1 MEGAGGRCRGD
12 TVASERSTVASA
24 GDIITSADEAIAATG
39 DTVASVGDAVASV
52 GDTVASVGDAV
63 ASVGDTVASARRSN
77 PPLREGGP
85 LLTIVGVC
93 PVEHETLASEGACA
107 RRIDG
112 ESGCHRDPW
121 NICQAVGRVEH
132 RLQARHHPHVVLG
145 GIPPVGR
152 ALLPAGVAVVGADT
166 WGDAPDQWAK
176 HLIPCPG
183 RGVDLALD
191 GQHSDYAAAG
201 TNAVPV
207 DSVVDP
213 PEHVSLRDEPFKMPC
228 INVDGV

>member
-12 TVASERSTVASA
+12 TVASEGSTVASEGSTVASA
-24 GDIITSADEAIAATG
+24 GDIVTSADEAIAATG
-39 DTVASVGDAVASV
+39 DTVASEGS
-52 GDTVASVGDAV
+52 TVASVGDA
-63 ASVGDTVASARRSN
+63 VASARRSN
-77 PPLREGGP
+77 PPLRKGGP

-93 PVEHETLASEGACA
+93 PVVHETLASEGACA

-132 RLQARHHPHVVLG
+132 RLQAGHHPHVVLG
-145 GIPPVGR
+145 GITPVGR
-152 ALLPAGVAVVGADT
+152 ALLPAGVAVVGADA
-166 WGDAPDQWAK
+166 WGDAPDQRAK

-213 PEHVSLRDEPFKMPC
+213 PEHVSLRDEPFKMPF